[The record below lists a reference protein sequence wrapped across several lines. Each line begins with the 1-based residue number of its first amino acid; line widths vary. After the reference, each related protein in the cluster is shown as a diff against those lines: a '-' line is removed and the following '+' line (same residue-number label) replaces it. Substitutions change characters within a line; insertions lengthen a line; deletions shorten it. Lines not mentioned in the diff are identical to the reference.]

1 MLGEQLP
8 DSVSVVVRLK
18 TVDSTMDYAKKIAHF
33 PQITIVLAKEQ
44 YRGKGRWGR
53 KWVSPRGGL
62 WFSLILSCIDPDLI
76 QFRAGLATCLAIREL
91 FNIDVEVRWPND
103 IVFRGKK
110 LGGIL
115 VEHVY
120 DMGKCIVGVG
130 VNVNNRAPSNA
141 VSLSEILGHEI
152 SIEEILAKIVE
163 RFGHILFLSKKE
175 LTGELERVLYGVG
188 RYILAIDNRGE
199 NFMGIFCGICRS
211 LGLCLEL
218 LDGKK
223 VCLEV
228 NRVYRVYWI

>member
-18 TVDSTMDYAKKIAHF
+18 TVGSTMEYAKKIAYF
-33 PQITIVLAKEQ
+33 PQITIVFAEEQ
-44 YRGKGRWGR
+44 YKGRGRWGR
-53 KWVSPRGGL
+53 KWVSPKGGL
-62 WFSLILSCIDPDLI
+62 WFSLILGCVDPDI
-76 QFRAGLATCLAIREL
+76 MQFRAGLATCLAIREL

-115 VEHVY
+115 VEQVY
-120 DMGKCIVGVG
+120 DSGKCIVGVG
-130 VNVNNRAPSNA
+130 VNVNNKAPSNA

-152 SIEEILAKIVE
+152 SIEEILAKIME
-163 RFGHILFLSKKE
+163 KLDHILFLSRME
-175 LTGELERVLYGVG
+175 LKGELEKILYGVG
-188 RYILAIDNRGE
+188 RYILAVDNRGE
-199 NFMGIFCGICRS
+199 NYMGIFCGICGS

-218 LDGKK
+218 LNRKK

-228 NRVYRVYWI
+228 DNVYRVYWI